1 MENLKPLLNQYINI
15 KKACKTNKFMKI
27 VSLNYEFIF
36 DNMIQS
42 KYKLISELKDLKK
55 NLIILKQTLK
65 DKNHKNHLDY
75 QIKEIKQV
83 INNQNNIIDAIKKI
97 LAKYN
102 EKKSISNKA

>member
-27 VSLNYEFIF
+27 VSLNYEFIC

-55 NLIILKQTLK
+55 NLIIFKQTLK

-102 EKKSISNKA
+102 EKKSISNKT